1 MGSFSRHSN
10 NAGLPLPFIPRRRS
24 SVPNSQAIF
33 PFPPPDPV
41 VRPPSK
47 ESPNLSSPDSGEA
60 DGGPKSPGS
69 PRSAKV
75 WTRCGIQPLL
85 PLQPVEPSYVST
97 LEFPRQSPMLAASVS
112 TQSLPPSQ
120 SVPAL
125 ALDEPDPTADSA
137 VILTPSPSVDGNIRK
152 KSGEPLR
159 SSLKS
164 RPPTPRPSL
173 AVVTGQPSS
182 KSEPATPNHVRSK
195 SVSFAERLDHV
206 KLFFAEQKP
215 IAVSRNGSPTEDTSG
230 TESEAPVPVREPP
243 PDDEKKRLLVMEVV
257 NFPQRWTMDVDV
269 MLEDITLSREA
280 TICGHVKVRNI
291 AFEKS
296 VAVRFTFDFWQTT
309 SEVSAKYEQ
318 SLAHGAFDRFSFVV
332 RLHDILS
339 KIEDKTLFMAVRY
352 TVNGQELWDNN
363 WGKNYKIK
371 FSLPIPSRPQ
381 GKIAQIQYAS
391 DEEAVAD
398 LTQKLE
404 RVQSTEALKGA
415 QRFHHRRRSGSAD
428 DTFFF
433 NSATSLSS
441 RYAWESSLKKTWKPT
456 DHSTPSH
463 LRMTSLPTSNS
474 VFPWTQKP
482 NPPSPINQKH
492 RAIQSQTT
500 DITRGS
506 PRLGDDAVPPE
517 IATRNPPTGNLLH
530 EDGSAWRGG
539 FRNHRRG
546 SFDARP
552 PSGLANTDS
561 PDRKTKAVFDVG
573 PPRDNVGESGDV
585 VDNEMNSPIPQ
596 AVHVHVPVLH
606 MASGVDRT
614 SSGGSSIT
622 SSASSSS
629 QPSPVVITPPPPSQ
643 TMASIIN
650 RFCFYTSSGTETGTT
665 IGPQDDGGVLGLG
678 VSDCARDDGMDLA
691 LAADADALGVPEEA
705 LQRSRSTSSIEDILR
720 HAQRATSPERMESPY
735 KPRSSSYDDLVSLSG
750 SPTPTLTPTNPHFR
764 L

>member
-1 MGSFSRHSN
+1 MSSAVYRSSRGVDVGSFPRHSN

-33 PFPPPDPV
+33 PFPPPDPI
-41 VRPPSK
+41 VRPASN
-47 ESPNLSSPDSGEA
+47 ESPDSSSPDPGEA
-60 DGGPKSPGS
+60 AGGPKSPDS
-69 PRSAKV
+69 SRSAKIRT
-75 WTRCGIQPLL
+75 WRGIQPLL
-85 PLQPVEPSYVST
+85 PLQPVEPSHVST
-97 LEFPRQSPMLAASVS
+97 LEFPRQNPVLAASVS

-120 SVPAL
+120 SVSAL
-125 ALDEPDPTADSA
+125 ALDEPDLTADSA
-137 VILTPSPSVDGNIRK
+137 VILTPSPSIDGNIRK

-182 KSEPATPNHVRSK
+182 KSEPTTPNHVRSK

-215 IAVSRNGSPTEDTSG
+215 IAVSRDGSPTEDTSG
-230 TESEAPVPVREPP
+230 TESEAPAPVREPP
-243 PDDEKKRLLVMEVV
+243 PDDEKKKLLVMEVV

-269 MLEDITLSREA
+269 MLEDITLSKEA
-280 TICGHVKVRNI
+280 TICGHVKVRNL
-291 AFEKS
+291 AFEKA

-318 SLAHGAFDRFSFVV
+318 SLAHNAFDRFSFVV

-339 KIEDKTLFMAVRY
+339 KIEDKTLFMAIRY
-352 TVNGQELWDNN
+352 AVNGQELWDNN

-404 RVQSTEALKGA
+404 RVQSTEALGDT
-415 QRFHHRRRSGSAD
+415 QRFHRRQRSGSAD
-428 DTFFF
+428 DSFFF
-433 NSATSLSS
+433 NSSTSLSS
-441 RYAWESSLKKTWKPT
+441 RYAWESSLKKPWKPT
-456 DHSTPSH
+456 DRSIPSH

-482 NPPSPINQKH
+482 NHSSPTNQKH
-492 RAIQSQTT
+492 RAIRSQAT

-506 PRLGDDAVPPE
+506 PRLGDDTVSPE
-517 IATRNPPTGNLLH
+517 IATRNPPTGNLIH
-530 EDGSAWRGG
+530 EDGSVWRGG
-539 FRNHRRG
+539 SRNHRRG
-546 SFDARP
+546 SFDTRP

-561 PDRKTKAVFDVG
+561 PGGKTKAVFDVG
-573 PPRDNVGESGDV
+573 PSWDKVDENGDV
-585 VDNEMNSPIPQ
+585 VGTKRNASIPQ
-596 AVHVHVPVLH
+596 AVHVPVFH
-606 MASGVDRT
+606 MASQVDRT
-614 SSGGSSIT
+614 PSEDSSIN

-629 QPSPVVITPPPPSQ
+629 QPSPVVITPSTPSQ
-643 TMASIIN
+643 AMASIIN
-650 RFCFYTSSGTETGTT
+650 R
-665 IGPQDDGGVLGLG
+665 
-678 VSDCARDDGMDLA
+678 
-691 LAADADALGVPEEA
+691 
-705 LQRSRSTSSIEDILR
+705 
-720 HAQRATSPERMESPY
+720 
-735 KPRSSSYDDLVSLSG
+735 
-750 SPTPTLTPTNPHFR
+750 
-764 L
+764 